1 MKLAEAYAKATVDEI
16 KSVLSGAT
24 LRVYSCAQPAA
35 PEKSVERNR
44 CLAEFHLA
52 SPAFEGDQIK
62 ILEESTKAQD
72 VGVPLFVRALTPDGV
87 TIADFSAG
95 PGDMDVKFADVS
107 CSVGA
112 PVRITKFL
120 VRLNAPHPEP
130 FISPRD
136 RMMGRK

>member
-16 KSVLSGAT
+16 KTALAGAT

-52 SPAFEGDQIK
+52 APAFEDDQIK
-62 ILEESTKAQD
+62 LLDDNIKAQD
-72 VGVPLFVRALTPDGV
+72 VGVPLFVRASTPDGV

-107 CSVGA
+107 YSTGA